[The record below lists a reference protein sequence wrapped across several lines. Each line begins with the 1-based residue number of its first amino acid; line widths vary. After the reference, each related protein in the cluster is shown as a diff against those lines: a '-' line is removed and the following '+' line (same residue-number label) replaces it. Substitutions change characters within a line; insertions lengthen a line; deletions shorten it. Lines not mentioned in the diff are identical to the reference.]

1 MMRGFK
7 EVVYIEKGQVE
18 RQVKDIWKDERM

>member
-7 EVVYIEKGQVE
+7 EVVYIEKAQVE